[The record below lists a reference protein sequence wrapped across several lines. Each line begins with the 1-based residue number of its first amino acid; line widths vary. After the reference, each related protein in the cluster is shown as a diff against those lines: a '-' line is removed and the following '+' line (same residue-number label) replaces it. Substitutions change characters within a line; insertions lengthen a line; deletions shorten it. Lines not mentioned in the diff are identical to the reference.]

1 MTQTSSGNA
10 SFDLHELK
18 TKFWESKYFVV
29 ITGEE
34 YEEEVKK
41 KIIFLSKL
49 VDKIFYL
56 GNLEPGFLLFR
67 SHFFHITR
75 YIRGSI
81 NNCIIDKCTVF
92 FIWFYRYKILM
103 GTNYQHRR

>member
-29 ITGEE
+29 IAGEE

-41 KIIFLSKL
+41 KIIFLS
-49 VDKIFYL
+49 
-56 GNLEPGFLLFR
+56 N
-67 SHFFHITR
+67 
-75 YIRGSI
+75 
-81 NNCIIDKCTVF
+81 
-92 FIWFYRYKILM
+92 
-103 GTNYQHRR
+103 